1 MSTERIRELN
11 DLLRKYGLGGQTVVT
26 AGVKSEGLEFMFTAL
41 GMLREHDD
49 FDQENDPHGEHDY
62 GTFTMMD
69 RILIWKIDYYAPD
82 MIGGSSDPSDP
93 NETVRVLTL
102 MLAIEY

>member
-11 DLLRKYGLGGQTVVT
+11 DLLRKYGLGGQTFVT
-26 AGVKSEGLEFMFTAL
+26 DGIKAEGLEFMFTAL
-41 GMLREHDD
+41 GMLREYDD
-49 FDQENDPHGEHDY
+49 FNAENDRPDEHDF
-62 GTFTMMD
+62 GSFTMMD